1 MSTSYRSKQ
10 RPNDSELSQLIL
22 GPVRHNGHSI
32 RLRPPRMS
40 DFAAWRE
47 IRLHDRAHIEP
58 FWSTSPLPWD
68 RRHTARRWAR
78 ECLLARVDMRAGRC
92 YAGAIEVDG
101 QFVGQLEYC
110 VIDTATGTAESSAW
124 IDARWAGHGVITVAG
139 AMLLDYGVTV
149 LGLVRVVAPISPAN
163 LPAAGSVRA
172 LGFRKEA
179 TMASAFDAGGSL
191 RDHAL
196 WAWTARDCSAPVTS
210 AIAPQLEAPSADR
223 FSRAGSPSPAIIAIA
238 ALRLLL
244 WVVTHRLRRYTLVR
258 AVRITV
264 ADAPAISVRSLS
276 RVDRVGWQAAA
287 TAHCA
292 RLAPIDRHRHRR
304 EWHRALRN
312 ARHGLRSP
320 AGLVLVLRADGRY
333 AGEIRLF
340 EPTMSGRVAR
350 LSAWAD
356 PELVA
361 AAQLGAAL
369 RAVAEHGFGELGLR
383 RIAAEVPSA
392 DLLSNAV
399 VAAAGFT
406 EEGVLHD
413 HCGPTG
419 VRADH
424 RLWALTTPPSHGG
437 RP

>member
-1 MSTSYRSKQ
+1 MTISYRSEQ
-10 RPNDSELSQLIL
+10 QSGDSELSRLTL
-22 GPVRHNGHSI
+22 GPVRHNGHAI

-47 IRLHDRAHIEP
+47 IRLRDRDHIEP
-58 FWSTSPLPWD
+58 YWSTSPLPWE

-78 ECLLARVDMRAGRC
+78 ECLLARADMRAGRR

-110 VIDTATGTAESSAW
+110 VIDTATGTAESSGW

-139 AMLLDYGVTV
+139 AMLLDYGVTA

-179 TMASAFDAGGSL
+179 TMALAFDAGGSL

-196 WAWTARDCSAPVTS
+196 WAWTARDSPMPETF
-210 AIAPQLEAPSADR
+210 AIAPQIDAPTADR
-223 FSRAGSPSPAIIAIA
+223 SSRAGSPAPAIIAIA
-238 ALRLLL
+238 ALRLML
-244 WVVTHRLRRYTLVR
+244 WMVVRRLRRYTLAR

-264 ADAPAISVRSLS
+264 ADAPNISVRSLS
-276 RVDRVGWQAAA
+276 RADRVDWQAAA
-287 TAHCA
+287 TAHRA
-292 RLAPIDRHRHRR
+292 RLAPTDRRRHRR
-304 EWHRALRN
+304 EWHRALRD
-312 ARHGLRSP
+312 ARHGLRAP
-320 AGLVLVLRADGRY
+320 AGLVLVLLAEGRY

-340 EPTMSGRVAR
+340 EPTMTGRVAR

-356 PELVA
+356 PELVEA
-361 AAQLGAAL
+361 IQLGAAL

-392 DLLSNAV
+392 DPLSNTALT
-399 VAAAGFT
+399 AADFT

-437 RP
+437 RH